1 MADVNFARAA
11 KVLEDPAFVAV
22 GFGVLGFQRAQ
33 VCRHALQR
41 RMGGLYDDMAP
52 LRQKVDDIAGDVASR
67 LPPEA
72 VELVKATGSL
82 VATLPGEARELLKE
96 AVAVG
101 RFAFQVVRA
110 PVAKR
115 VAYP

>member
-11 KVLEDPAFVAV
+11 KVLQDPAFVAI

-33 VCRHALQR
+33 VCRHAVQR
-41 RMGGLYDDMAP
+41 RIGGVADDLAP
-52 LRQKVDDIAGDVASR
+52 LRHMVGEAASGAVAM

-72 VELVKATGSL
+72 AELAKATGSL
-82 VATLPGEARELLKE
+82 VASVTEEARELAKE
-96 AVAVG
+96 AVAMG
-101 RFAFQVVRA
+101 RFAYQMVWA

-115 VAYP
+115 ATYP

>member
-1 MADVNFARAA
+1 MADVNFAKRAR
-11 KVLEDPAFVAV
+11 VLQDPAFVAI

-41 RMGGLYDDMAP
+41 RVKSLHADLAP
-52 LRQKVDDIAGDVASR
+52 VRQMVEGTVGSVASL

-82 VATLPGEARELLKE
+82 VASLPGEARELAKE
-96 AVAVG
+96 AVAVS
-101 RFAFQVVRA
+101 RFALQVVRA

-115 VAYP
+115 AAYP

>member
-11 KVLEDPAFVAV
+11 KVLQDPAFVAV

-33 VCRHALQR
+33 VFRHALQR
-41 RMGGLYDDMAP
+41 RIGGLYDDMAP
-52 LRQKVDDIAGDVASR
+52 VRDKVDDIAGEVASR

-82 VATLPGEARELLKE
+82 AASLPGEARELVKE
-96 AVAVG
+96 ALAVG
-101 RFAFQVVRA
+101 RFALQVVRA

-115 VAYP
+115 AAYP